1 MLQVEYWL
9 AKGGE
14 ADMPKHKDRD
24 HLINVADVIK
34 CAIEGKDFKS
44 EFVIPAEPEP
54 LLRK

>member
-14 ADMPKHKDRD
+14 ADMPKHKDSD

-44 EFVIPAEPEP
+44 DFVIPC
-54 LLRK
+54 RT